1 MGALARILDVAPPRG
16 QVARMTRDVEEMAE
30 RLAAEE
36 HTRARFIGKVSHEL
50 RTPLTVIR
58 GYAYTLQRQESD
70 TGKLAKLDVITAECE
85 RLGYLVEDL
94 LELSRARAGELRVTA
109 EVLVLEECVDGLVEA
124 LRPVADQRS
133 VRLETCWDCPSVL
146 VQGDHNRIR
155 QIFANLLT
163 NAIKYAPSGTP
174 VRISGVLEDDQVA
187 VSVEDAGRGIP
198 ESDLPYVFDEF
209 FQASGG
215 EPGAGLGLSIARELV
230 LAHGGAIDVRSGD
243 GRGTCFTVTLPICPE
258 LS

>member
-16 QVARMTRDVEEMAE
+16 QVARMARDVEEMAE

-70 TGKLAKLDVITAECE
+70 AGKLAKLDVITAECE

-94 LELSRARAGELRVTA
+94 LELSRARAGELRVAA
-109 EVLVLEECVDGLVEA
+109 EKLALRDCVDGLVEA
-124 LRPVADQRS
+124 LRPAADQRN
-133 VRLETCWDCPSVL
+133 VRLETRWECPQVL
-146 VQGDHNRIR
+146 VEGDHNRIR

-163 NAIKYAPSGTP
+163 NAIKYAPPGTS
-174 VRISGVLEDDQVA
+174 VRLSGVREGDHVA

-198 ESDLPYVFDEF
+198 EADLPYVFDEF

-230 LAHGGAIDVRSGD
+230 LAHGGEIGVRSAD
-243 GRGTCFTVTLPICPE
+243 GHGTCFTVTLPVCPGR
-258 LS
+258 S

>member
-1 MGALARILDVAPPRG
+1 MGALARILDVAPPRA
-16 QVARMTRDVEEMAE
+16 QVARMTRDVEELAE

-70 TGKLAKLDVITAECE
+70 AGKLAKLDVITAECE

-94 LELSRARAGELRVTA
+94 LELSRARAGELRVEA
-109 EVLVLEECVDGLVEA
+109 EALSMEECVAGVVEA
-124 LRPVADQRS
+124 LRPVADQRR
-133 VRLETCWDCPSVL
+133 VRLQTHWECPGARVI
-146 VQGDHNRIR
+146 GDRNRIR

-163 NAIKYAPSGTP
+163 NAIKYAPAGTP
-174 VRISGVLEDDQVA
+174 VGVSGVIDGDQVV

-198 ESDLPYVFDEF
+198 EPDLPYVFDEF
-209 FQASGG
+209 FQAAGG

-230 LAHGGAIDVRSGD
+230 VAHGGQIGVRSTSGS
-243 GRGTCFTVTLPICPE
+243 GTCFTVRLPVCAE
-258 LS
+258 QT

>member
-16 QVARMTRDVEEMAE
+16 HASRMARDVEEMAE

-70 TGKLAKLDVITAECE
+70 ANKLAKLDVITAECE

-94 LELSRARAGELRVTA
+94 LELSRARAGELRVEA
-109 EVLVLEECVDGLVEA
+109 EALAMQECVAGVVEA
-124 LRPVADQRS
+124 LRPVAEQRG
-133 VRLETCWDCPSVL
+133 VRLETHWDCPGAHVM
-146 VQGDHNRIR
+146 GDRNRIS

-163 NAIKYAPSGTP
+163 NAIKYAPVGTP
-174 VRISGVLEDDQVA
+174 VGVTGMVDGDRVV
-187 VSVEDAGRGIP
+187 VSVKDTGRGIP
-198 ESDLPYVFDEF
+198 EADLPYVFDEF
-209 FQASGG
+209 FQAAGG

-230 LAHGGAIDVRSGD
+230 LAHGGEIGVHSSSGH
-243 GRGTCFTVTLPICPE
+243 GTCFTVRLPAGAE
-258 LS
+258 QA

>member
-1 MGALARILDVAPPRG
+1 MGALARILEVGPPRG

-30 RLAAEE
+30 RLATEE
-36 HTRARFIGKVSHEL
+36 HSRARFIGKVSHEL

-70 TGKLAKLDVITAECE
+70 AGKLAKLDVITAECE

-94 LELSRARAGELRVTA
+94 LELSRARAGELRVAA
-109 EVLVLEECVDGLVEA
+109 EALVLQECVDGVVDA
-124 LRPVADQRS
+124 LRPVAAQRD
-133 VRLETCWDCPSVL
+133 VRLATSWDCPFL
-146 VQGDHNRIR
+146 RVQGDPNRIR

-163 NAIKYAPSGTP
+163 NAIKYAPPGTP
-174 VRISGVLEDDQVA
+174 VRVSGALEGDQVA
-187 VSVEDAGRGIP
+187 VSVEDTGRGIP
-198 ESDLPYVFDEF
+198 EADLPYVFDEF

-230 LAHGGAIDVRSGD
+230 LAHGGEIGVRSGD
-243 GRGTCFTVTLPICPE
+243 GRGTCFTVTLPICRE
-258 LS
+258 RL